1 MSKQG
6 QKCLYYAMKSFDRI
20 YEAAAGNFG
29 LVTAKQSRELGVS
42 SRELSRWVTIGRLER
57 SGRGVYRISTY
68 PSSQF
73 DPFAVAVESVGAD
86 AYLYGESVLGMLGL
100 TATNPTWIYVA
111 TARRVRKLLSD
122 GIRVCRVV
130 GTDVP
135 TCYEG
140 IRSQRVENAIIAC
153 RKSMRM
159 DRLLEALANGVAQGY
174 VGKDEAKR
182 VRKELSK

>member
-1 MSKQG
+1 MILADTSQLLEVFLSR
-6 QKCLYYAMKSFDRI
+6 CRVPSSC
-20 YEAAAGNFG
+20 NVG
-29 LVTAKQSRELGVS
+29 LVQ
-42 SRELSRWVTIGRLER
+42 
-57 SGRGVYRISTY
+57 
-68 PSSQF
+68 
-73 DPFAVAVESVGAD
+73 FAVLQLSGSLRRFAVESVGAD

-100 TATNPTWIYVA
+100 TVTNPTWIYVA

-140 IRSQRVENAIIAC
+140 IRSQRVANAIIAC